1 MFIYIS
7 AEIMVG
13 KSTELA
19 AKPSISFN
27 QDGKEI
33 ACGTRSIADAQ
44 NYAKYML
51 EVNGRLI

>member
-1 MFIYIS
+1 
-7 AEIMVG
+7 MVG
-13 KSTELA
+13 NSTELA